1 MNDFEQ
7 YDYEKKVESE
17 RRRTNRNAIISVL
30 LAAVIVLMFFLGY
43 YVRGISEPESSQKIN
58 EIINIIDNAS
68 IYGSDKTADEL
79 AQSLVEQLRKNG
91 DNYARYYT
99 PEEYKRVLEEDNGL
113 YSGIGIAFDLSG
125 AITKVYLNSS
135 AYKAGIKT
143 GDRLIAGVY
152 KEDVKADETEKK
164 FTNFAEK
171 LLEEN
176 KEIENSG
183 EQDKKV
189 EKSIFDIYS
198 EFFAEFD
205 TDEEFTVKVRRTESD
220 EEKVDDLTLK
230 KSKYT
235 VSYVEYKD
243 NEKYY
248 YFSTEE
254 DGFKGREDDYTK
266 FPDKKIDTLSDDTA
280 YIKLYAFEGGAAEQ
294 FADALKFMKKQGKSK
309 LILDLRDNGGGI
321 IDILLNIASYLI
333 TDENGSSNIKVM
345 GVEEKSSLTRYNT
358 AKNNFDSFLT
368 DISVIANC
376 NTASAS
382 EVLIG
387 ALNDYGDVET
397 YKGAAF
403 NLERL
408 VLTQEHS
415 KRGRYCTYGKGIMQ
429 TTYELKSGGALML
442 TTAKI
447 YWPLLKV
454 DDTHY
459 FCVQDIGIETNVEA
473 NRVTDLEAIAR
484 ANEILT
490 TIIENEEE

>member
-1 MNDFEQ
+1 MKEFEQ
-7 YDYEKKVESE
+7 NDYAVNAETE
-17 RRRTNRNAIISVL
+17 RRKTNRNAIISVL

-79 AQSLVEQLRKNG
+79 AKSLVEQLRKNG
-91 DNYARYYT
+91 DNYAKYYT
-99 PEEYKRVLEEDNGL
+99 PEEYKRVLEEDKGL

-125 AITKVYLNSS
+125 AIAKVYLNSS

-152 KEDVKADETEKK
+152 KEDVNVDETEKK

-171 LLEEN
+171 VIEEN
-176 KEIENSG
+176 AETEDSG
-183 EQDKKV
+183 DKDKKP

-198 EFFAEFD
+198 EFFAEFNAE
-205 TDEEFTVKVRRTESD
+205 EEFAVKIRRIEDDKETEQ
-220 EEKVDDLTLK
+220 ELTLK
-230 KSKYT
+230 KSNYI

-248 YFSTEE
+248 YFSTEG
-254 DGFKGREDDYTK
+254 DGFKGREDDYTE
-266 FPDKKIDTLSDDTA
+266 FPDKKIDTLSSDTA

-321 IDILLNIASYLI
+321 IDILLDIASYLI
-333 TDENGSSNIKVM
+333 TDENGSSIIKVM

-358 AKNNFDSFLT
+358 SKNNFDSFLT

-376 NTASAS
+376 GTASAA
-382 EVLIG
+382 EALIG
-387 ALNDYGDVET
+387 ALNDYGDKDAF
-397 YKGAAF
+397 KGAAF
-403 NLERL
+403 NLDRL
-408 VLTQEHS
+408 VLTQKHGE
-415 KRGRYCTYGKGIMQ
+415 RDTYCTYGKGIMQ

-442 TTAKI
+442 TTAYI
-447 YWPLLKV
+447 YWPLRLIGEDEEKNS
-454 DDTHY
+454 
-459 FCVQDIGIETNVEA
+459 FCVQDIGIETNIEE
-473 NRVTDLEAIAR
+473 NQVTDAEAIAR
-484 ANEILT
+484 ANEILK
-490 TIIENEEE
+490 